1 MNVIK
6 DVIFDGKI
14 LDMVCRTPEFVEG
27 QLHEHAFLGQ
37 NKRFAALLELPEFCW
52 TKSSV
57 NAIDYCEYSSNIV
70 LLKFM

>member
-1 MNVIK
+1 MIGIK

-14 LDMVCRTPEFVEG
+14 LDMVCQSTEWAEG

-37 NKRFAALLELPEFCW
+37 NKRFAVLLELPEFCW
-52 TKSSV
+52 TESSV
-57 NAIDYCEYSSNIV
+57 NAIGYCEYSSNIA